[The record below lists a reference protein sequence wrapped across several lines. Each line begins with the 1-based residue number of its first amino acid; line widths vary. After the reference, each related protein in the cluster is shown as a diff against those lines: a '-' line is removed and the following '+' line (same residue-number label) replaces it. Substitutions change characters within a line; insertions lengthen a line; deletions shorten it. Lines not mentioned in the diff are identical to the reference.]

1 MKRILLLM
9 MCVLSVSFAF
19 AQKSN
24 QKRGIKTVKVAKSE
38 VRWWG
43 HKVVRSDATTHSGF
57 VKMKNGKF
65 IFKNLDLVGGEFTVD
80 MRTLEAT
87 DLTGE
92 DQKKLTDDLKSS
104 NFFEVKKFP
113 VAKFVIKR
121 ILQVKNDD
129 YNYEVIGDIT
139 IKGIRKTISF
149 PAHIRT
155 NGLVAELES
164 AKFSL
169 NRQDFK
175 VFYKSSIK
183 DYLIKDEIDLKIK
196 ASTH

>member
-1 MKRILLLM
+1 MIRILFLM
-9 MCVLSVSFAF
+9 MCVLSISFAF
-19 AQKSN
+19 AQKNN
-24 QKRGIKTVKVAKSE
+24 QKMGIKTVKVAKSE

-43 HKVVRSDATTHSGF
+43 HKIVKSEATTHSGY
-57 VKMKNGKF
+57 VKLKNGKF
-65 IFKNLDLVGGEFTVD
+65 IFKNLDLIGGEFTVD

-87 DLTGE
+87 DITGE
-92 DQKKLTDDLKSS
+92 DQKKLTADLKSS

-121 ILQVKNDD
+121 ILQVKHDE
-129 YNYEVIGDIT
+129 YNYNIVGDIT
-139 IKGIRKTISF
+139 IKGKRKTISF

-155 NGLVAELES
+155 NGLVAELET

-175 VFYKSSIK
+175 VFYKSAIK
-183 DYLIKDEIDLKIK
+183 DYLIKDEIQLQIK